1 MIVLK
6 QEFWCTHVVP
16 SNYRW
21 GKTFPPMRRPAWHGN
36 AILKWGGEDV
46 WNE

>member
-1 MIVLK
+1 MDYIEDRTEASITNKGQV
-6 QEFWCTHVVP
+6 
-16 SNYRW
+16 
-21 GKTFPPMRRPAWHGN
+21 GKTFPPLRRPAWHGN